1 MYYLF
6 KDRPTKILDDKLVT
20 TVNGKHYYSSMDSVY
35 GYRRFDCYET
45 LELAWKSIIDN
56 CDDKI
61 KQATDYKNEMIKRM
75 NTDLNYEF

>member
-45 LELAWKSIIDN
+45 LELA
-56 CDDKI
+56 
-61 KQATDYKNEMIKRM
+61 
-75 NTDLNYEF
+75 